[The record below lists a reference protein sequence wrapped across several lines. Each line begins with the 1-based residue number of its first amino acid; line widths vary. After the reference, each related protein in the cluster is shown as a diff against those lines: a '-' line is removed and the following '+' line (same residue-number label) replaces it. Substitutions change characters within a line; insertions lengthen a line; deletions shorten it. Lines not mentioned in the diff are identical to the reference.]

1 MRQAVLVLAVVF
13 TASVGSRGSQGAP
26 GSPADG
32 RADTVLA
39 AARKALGG
47 EAKQASVKT
56 LTATGQTR
64 QVRGDNLVP
73 IVFTI
78 DCELPGK
85 YVRTDEVPAQETG
98 PNTVGFV
105 DDVLILRP
113 VPPMP
118 LAPAARATRLGGAKQ
133 DFARLMLGL
142 FAQSYPAFPLTFGYA
157 GQAESPQGKADVLD
171 MKGPANFAGR
181 LFVYSDTHLPTMV
194 TWQAGPAENRLF
206 FSDYRDVNG
215 LQFPFRLRRA
225 VGADTVEE
233 TTFDRF
239 RLNGKIDPKRFA
251 TE

>member
-1 MRQAVLVLAVVF
+1 
-13 TASVGSRGSQGAP
+13 
-26 GSPADG
+26 
-32 RADTVLA
+32 VLA

-47 EAKQASVKT
+47 EAKQAAVKT
-56 LTATGQTR
+56 LSATGQTR

-85 YVRTDEVPAQETG
+85 YARTDEVPAQESA
-98 PNTVGFV
+98 PNTVGFAG
-105 DDVLILRP
+105 DALILRP
-113 VPPMP
+113 APPMP
-118 LAPAARATRLGGAKQ
+118 LAPAAQAARLGGAKQ

-142 FAQSYPAFPLTFGYA
+142 FAQSYEAFPLSFTYA
-157 GQAESPQGKADVLD
+157 GQAESPQGKADILEV
-171 MKGPANFAGR
+171 KGPANFAGR
-181 LFVYSDTHLPTMV
+181 LFVYSDTHLPVMV
-194 TWQAGPAENRLF
+194 TWPAAQAGQPENRLF
-206 FSDYRDVNG
+206 FSEYRGVDG

-239 RLNGKIDPKRFA
+239 RVNGRIDPKRFA